1 MKHVSVLALAL
12 LTGCAAARP
21 AGEVPPS
28 QVSIQRPGA
37 GPSAGVAEASR
48 AMSVIDDAERKGD
61 IAAERARWF
70 GAATDA
76 PDDVRARFLAIYAL
90 PHTEETWGEF
100 RWLAKEKPDS
110 AYGWVGMARI
120 YVEWGLLD
128 QVEKALAG
136 AVDADDG
143 NWLATLVR
151 AQAEAR
157 GGKGAAAEASF
168 RAVLGRD
175 PGNVEAHVGL
185 ARLAAAAGD
194 AVVARAEAEAA
205 LLALPEHAPALAILA
220 DLAAQAGDR
229 AGAATLL
236 YRVVAA
242 SPRDRAA
249 RVALARLL
257 KEKGDPAAARDQWKA
272 ALALREDADGLVSL
286 AEVSRLGGDVAAEQ
300 KALERLS
307 QIDPGSAE
315 WRRIAEIRL
324 AANDLDGAEK
334 ALRRTLARD
343 ARDPASNLALGR
355 ILVKTGRLQEALEA
369 LRAAGAPGAA
379 DRAELEQR
387 LNVQRTPKADVAGLQ
402 RSVGA
407 LIDKTYRQRLKESPR
422 LSGRLTVRA
431 TVDASG
437 TAALIEVLEDSVHDE
452 DVRACAYWNLRDATY
467 PSEKPGRYSFT
478 FALTP
483 GR

>member
-1 MKHVSVLALAL
+1 MKHLSVLALAL
-12 LTGCAAARP
+12 LLGCAGARP
-21 AGEVPPS
+21 AGDLPPS
-28 QVSIQRPGA
+28 QVSIRRADA

-48 AMSVIDDAERKGD
+48 AMSVIDDADRKGEV
-61 IAAERARWF
+61 AAERARWF
-70 GAATDA
+70 AAATDA
-76 PDDVRARFLAIYAL
+76 PADTRARFLAIWAL
-90 PHTEETWGEF
+90 PHNEDTWGEF
-100 RWLAKEKPDS
+100 RWLAKERPDS
-110 AYGWVGMARI
+110 AYGWIGMARI

-136 AVDADDG
+136 AADADDG

-157 GGKGAAAEASF
+157 AGQVGPAEAGY
-168 RAVLGRD
+168 RAVLRRD
-175 PGNVEAHVGL
+175 PSNVEAHVGL

-194 AVVARAEAEAA
+194 AGVARAEAEAA
-205 LLALPEHAPALAILA
+205 LLALPGHAPAIAVLA
-220 DLAAQAGDR
+220 DLALQAGDR
-229 AGAATLL
+229 PAAASLL
-236 YRVVAA
+236 FRVVAA
-242 SPRDRAA
+242 SPRDRAS

-257 KEKGDPAAARDQWKA
+257 QEQGDPAAARDQWKA
-272 ALALREDADGLVSL
+272 ALALKEDAAGLVSL
-286 AEVSRLGGDVAAEQ
+286 AEVSRLGGDAAAEQ
-300 KALERLS
+300 KALERLA
-307 QIDPGSAE
+307 QVDPGSAE

-334 ALRRTLARD
+334 ALRRTLARE
-343 ARDPASNLALGR
+343 ARDPASSLALGR
-355 ILVKTGRLQEALEA
+355 ILVRTGRVQEALEA

-387 LNVQRTPKADVAGLQ
+387 LNVRRTARADVAGLQ

-407 LIDKTYRQRLKESPR
+407 LIDRTYRQRLKETPR

-467 PSEKPGRYSFT
+467 PSDTPGRYSFT

>member
-12 LTGCAAARP
+12 LAGCATARP
-21 AGEVPPS
+21 GGEVPPS
-28 QVSIQRPGA
+28 QVSVLRMNA
-37 GPSAGVAEASR
+37 GPSVGVAEASR

-61 IAAERARWF
+61 ISAERARWF
-70 GAATDA
+70 GVATDQ
-76 PDDVRARFLAIYAL
+76 PDDTRARFLAIYAL

-100 RWLAKEKPDS
+100 RWLSKEKPDS
-110 AYGWVGMARI
+110 AYGWIGMASI

-128 QVEKALAG
+128 QVERALAG
-136 AVDADDG
+136 AADADEG
-143 NWLATLVR
+143 NWLARLVR
-151 AQAEAR
+151 ARADAQA
-157 GGKGAAAEASF
+157 GKADAAEAGF
-168 RAVLGRD
+168 RAVLARD
-175 PGNVEAHVGL
+175 PANVEAHVGL
-185 ARLAAAAGD
+185 ARLARAAGD

-229 AGAATLL
+229 AGAAALL

-242 SPRDRAA
+242 SPRDRAS
-249 RVALARLL
+249 RVTLARLL

-272 ALALREDADGLVSL
+272 ALLLREDADGLVSL
-286 AEVSRLGGDVAAEQ
+286 AEASRLGGDVEAEQ

-343 ARDPASNLALGR
+343 AKDQAANLALGR
-355 ILVKTGRLQEALEA
+355 ILVKTGRVQEALA
-369 LRAAGAPGAA
+369 SLRAAGGPGAA
-379 DRAELEQR
+379 DRAALEQR
-387 LNVQRTPKADVAGLQ
+387 LNVQRTAKSEVAGLQ
-402 RSVGA
+402 RTVGA
-407 LIDKTYRQRLKESPR
+407 LIDRTYRQRLKESPR

-467 PSEKPGRYSFT
+467 PSDKPGRYSFT
-478 FALTP
+478 FALSP

>member
-12 LTGCAAARP
+12 LAGCATARP
-21 AGEVPPS
+21 TGEVPPA
-28 QVSIQRPGA
+28 QVSILRMNA
-37 GPSAGVAEASR
+37 GPSQGVAEASR
-48 AMSVIDDAERKGD
+48 AMSVIDDAERKGE

-70 GAATDA
+70 GAATDQ
-76 PDDVRARFLAIYAL
+76 PDDTRARFLAIYAL
-90 PHTEETWGEF
+90 PHGEETWGEF
-100 RWLAKEKPDS
+100 RWLSKEKPDS
-110 AYGWVGMARI
+110 AYGWIGMASI

-128 QVEKALAG
+128 QVERALAG
-136 AVDADDG
+136 AAEADDG

-151 AQAEAR
+151 ARADAR
-157 GGKGAAAEASF
+157 AGKADAAEAGF
-168 RAVLGRD
+168 RAVLARD
-175 PGNVEAHVGL
+175 PANVEAHVGL
-185 ARLAAAAGD
+185 ARLAQAAGD

-205 LLALPEHAPALAILA
+205 LLALPEHAPALGILA
-220 DLAAQAGDR
+220 ELAAQAGDR
-229 AGAATLL
+229 AGAVALL

-249 RVALARLL
+249 RVTLARQL

-286 AEVSRLGGDVAAEQ
+286 AEVSRLGGDVEAEQ

-334 ALRRTLARD
+334 ALRRTLAR
-343 ARDPASNLALGR
+343 
-355 ILVKTGRLQEALEA
+355 TGRVQEALA
-369 LRAAGAPGAA
+369 CLRAAGEPGAA
-379 DRAELEQR
+379 DRAALEQR
-387 LNVQRTPKADVAGLQ
+387 LNVQRTAKADVAGLQ
-402 RSVGA
+402 RTVGA
-407 LIDKTYRQRLKESPR
+407 LIDRTYRQRLKESPR

-467 PSEKPGRYSFT
+467 PSDKPGRYSFT
-478 FALTP
+478 FALSP